1 MKKSPKR
8 KNAARSAA
16 AKLNQPVRETAP
28 EKPAN
33 TESPEQSESV
43 PQEPE
48 TRLAPV
54 QESPA
59 APSAQEAEKPAE
71 AAAAAE
77 TAAVQTAAKAKKQRS
92 PMTPVQLFLLNA
104 VIIVTA
110 VWLLF
115 GFVFGLTTAP
125 NADMSP
131 NIKSGDL
138 LLTYRLDREFRPQ
151 DVVTL
156 RKNGTTYVGRIV
168 ARGGDTVEITD
179 DSQLVINGNIMVE
192 TNIYTP
198 TPRYEGYADEPD
210 TTGEFVKY
218 PVTLGEGEYFVLA
231 DHRSGGED
239 SRVYGKVTEKE
250 MLGKVITVLRRSN
263 L

>member
-1 MKKSPKR
+1 
-8 KNAARSAA
+8 
-16 AKLNQPVRETAP
+16 
-28 EKPAN
+28 
-33 TESPEQSESV
+33 
-43 PQEPE
+43 
-48 TRLAPV
+48 
-54 QESPA
+54 
-59 APSAQEAEKPAE
+59 
-71 AAAAAE
+71 
-77 TAAVQTAAKAKKQRS
+77 
-92 PMTPVQLFLLNA
+92 MTPVQVFLLNA

-156 RKNGTTYVGRIV
+156 RKNGTTYVGRVV

-179 DSQLVINGNIMVE
+179 ENQLVINGNVMVE
-192 TNIYTP
+192 ANVYTP
-198 TPRYEGYADEPD
+198 TPRYEG
-210 TTGEFVKY
+210 FVEY
-218 PVTLGEGEYFVLA
+218 PLTLGEGEYFVLA

-239 SRVYGKVTEKE
+239 SRYYGKVSEKE